1 MEDILRWVLVV
12 ISIPLLVLFIIH
24 TIRRARS
31 LTERIDE
38 YHESQAAGPQQ
49 PGPVNPYQDLSELFG
64 NNNRPDDKE
73 QDKEK

>member
-1 MEDILRWVLVV
+1 MEDILRWILVL

-31 LTERIDE
+31 LSERIDE

-49 PGPVNPYQDLSELFG
+49 PGPVNPYKDMSALFG
-64 NNNRPDDKE
+64 IDNLPDDKE
-73 QDKEK
+73 QDKQ